1 MFFQWL
7 SHLSNTQKVGG
18 LKPGGNMVGFW
29 NFTSPY
35 SYLLISTV
43 WRCCTRICPFCKHW
57 LKQRFCPWTS
67 HTILCVCEG
76 TLILFQVYCWWRS
89 VSNFFIQVHSWA
101 AWLSATYTAS
111 AVKSEMVACFFPS
124 QLDSVRIHYL
134 SPCADR
140 PDPQPSQHLR
150 NQSKFLS
157 ATKHTLGQVSLC
169 PSNNKE
175 FFSQPSDVQ
184 RLCLHWAQ
192 RSLLML
198 GLVVWPLQQTAD
210 SPPLTGRSWILEG
223 DWHHHPS
230 STSQHVQ
237 HYLLHT
243 PVDSV
248 TRIRS
253 YYMALLF

>member
-1 MFFQWL
+1 M
-7 SHLSNTQKVGG
+7 
-18 LKPGGNMVGFW
+18 
-29 NFTSPY
+29 
-35 SYLLISTV
+35 
-43 WRCCTRICPFCKHW
+43 
-57 LKQRFCPWTS
+57 S
-67 HTILCVCEG
+67 HTILCVCKG
-76 TLILFQVYCWWRS
+76 TLILFQVYCWWGS
-89 VSNFFIQVHSWA
+89 VSNFFSQVHSWA

-111 AVKSEMVACFFPS
+111 AVESETVACFFLS

-134 SPCADR
+134 SPTADR

-157 ATKHTLGQVSLC
+157 ATKHTLGPVSLC
-169 PSNNKE
+169 PSNAKE

-184 RLCLHWAQ
+184 RLCLHWWQ

-210 SPPLTGRSWILEG
+210 SPPLTGGSWILED

-237 HYLLHT
+237 HYLLLYLHLET
-243 PVDSV
+243 GFNSASDKE
-248 TRIRS
+248 RQFF
-253 YYMALLF
+253 ALSWTEMPEI